1 MANYR
6 GPVDM
11 ILNGSIE
18 AGDTD
23 NHRVY
28 LYEDKSYKIYV
39 KCDNGKADLDLAIYD
54 ADGDLLGKD
63 NDTDADAA
71 IRLTVSTTQLF
82 KLAVSSA
89 RGSSTY
95 TMTVKEQR

>member
-11 ILNGSIE
+11 IINGSIDE
-18 AGDTD
+18 GDTD

-28 LYEDKSYKIYV
+28 LYEGKAYNIYLS
-39 KCDNGKADLDLAIYD
+39 CDNGKADLDLAIYD
-54 ADGDLLGKD
+54 SDDDFVGQD
-63 NDTDADAA
+63 NDRTADAA
-71 IRLTVSTTQLF
+71 IRLTVRTTQLF

-89 RGSSTY
+89 SRSSTY
-95 TMTVKEQR
+95 TMTIKEER